1 MPPEGRGLHKIVLSE
16 DTSAVLRNGGTGGN
30 KTGKN
35 NSIFVFQLK
44 NYFHSWFCYGHYCIG
59 AEWHNWKLIILKGN

>member
-35 NSIFVFQLK
+35 SRQIGTYAEAGVYVSISS
-44 NYFHSWFCYGHYCIG
+44 Y
-59 AEWHNWKLIILKGN
+59 